1 MRSGGGGVLRD
12 IYPMLLQY
20 HHLLPD
26 EVGRQN
32 PWVLM
37 RLLDSLGGDT
47 DETEYDEHLRMF
59 YGKEV

>member
-1 MRSGGGGVLRD
+1 MSGEGGVLRD

-37 RLLDSLGGDT
+37 RLLDGLGEKTDRDISGD
-47 DETEYDEHLRMF
+47 YLNMF
-59 YGKEV
+59 YGKEVT

>member
-1 MRSGGGGVLRD
+1 MSGEGGVLRD

-37 RLLDSLGGDT
+37 RLLDSLGD
-47 DETEYDEHLRMF
+47 DMEEEINDDYLKIF

>member
-1 MRSGGGGVLRD
+1 MLRD

-26 EVGRQN
+26 EIGRQN

-37 RLLDSLGGDT
+37 RLLDDLGNDT
-47 DETEYDEHLRMF
+47 EEEINDDYYKMF
-59 YGKEV
+59 YGKEM